1 MRRATKTPTE
11 SLNEYLKSDQWPT
24 VLRRPVEYAQYAAEI
39 YRQLLRD
46 HGLAGS
52 MDRRGNPYDNA
63 KAEGFVKTLKVEAA
77 YPMVFDSF
85 AAVLEYPPHFIVDVY
100 NCRRLLSVL
109 GYLSPRQFEDQHIR
123 HTGKTA
129 A

>member
-1 MRRATKTPTE
+1 MRRIGLPPEPRKFLPHITLARIKGASVLAVAD
-11 SLNEYLKSDQWPT
+11 SLSMRAIIRPISFTAKRF
-24 VLRRPVEYAQYAAEI
+24 VLYSSRAST
-39 YRQLLRD
+39 
-46 HGLAGS
+46 GG
-52 MDRRGNPYDNA
+52 GPYII
-63 KAEGFVKTLKVEAA
+63 EAA